1 MSFNRLKHVVALIM
15 LTAGVAGTV
24 FAPAASAASLAG
36 SNDSIPLTHTY
47 RDRAAYRPEAGQL
60 IVPLTLMVAG
70 TAGAFTGWG
79 KHVDPKITR
88 AVGARH
94 RWRIDEVTQFVPY
107 AAELF
112 LEPLGAECDAPFS
125 DRALSAATS
134 AILLEAVV
142 QPVKRVVKRERPDM
156 SDNHSFP
163 SGHTALAFAG
173 AELTRQF
180 YGPWWGAGAYCMA
193 SFTGFLR
200 VRNRRHWLTDVA
212 AGAGTGI
219 LAARAALW
227 LLPLERRWF
236 HLDRRSRKQSVGY
249 TPVSSPSPAVSILPT
264 AGPDGVT
271 MSFIM
276 IL

>member
-1 MSFNRLKHVVALIM
+1 MSFSMLRHVVALIM

-36 SNDSIPLTHTY
+36 GNDSIP
-47 RDRAAYRPEAGQL
+47 AAFEYRPKARQL
-60 IVPLTLMVAG
+60 IVPLTLMTAG
-70 TAGAFTGWG
+70 SVGAFTGWG
-79 KHVDPKITR
+79 KHVDPEITR

-94 RWRIDEVTQFVPY
+94 RWKIDEVTQFVPY

-112 LEPLGAECDAPFS
+112 LAPLGAECNAPMS
-125 DRALSAATS
+125 DRLLATATS

-142 QPVKRVVKRERPDM
+142 QPVKRSVRRERPDL

-180 YGPWWGAGAYCMA
+180 YGPWWGTGAYCMA
-193 SFTGFLR
+193 SLTGYLR
-200 VRNRRHWLTDVA
+200 IRNRRHWMTDVV

-227 LLPLERRWF
+227 LLPVERRWF
-236 HLDRRSRKQSVGY
+236 GLDRRKAEGGAAGKRQVEG
-249 TPVSSPSPAVSILPT
+249 VSLLPA
-264 AGPDGVT
+264 AGPEGVT
-271 MSFIM
+271 LSLVM

>member
-1 MSFNRLKHVVALIM
+1 MSFLKLKHVVALIM
-15 LTAGVAGTV
+15 LTAEVAGTV
-24 FAPAASAASLAG
+24 FAPAASAASLTG
-36 SNDSIPLTHTY
+36 SNDSIPP
-47 RDRAAYRPEAGQL
+47 AFEYRPKANQL
-60 IVPLTLMVAG
+60 IVPLTLMTAG
-70 TAGAFTGWG
+70 TVGAFTGWG
-79 KHVDPKITR
+79 KHVDPEISR
-88 AVGARH
+88 AIGARH
-94 RWRIDEVTQFVPY
+94 RWKIDEVTQFVPY
-107 AAELF
+107 AAGLF
-112 LEPLGAECDAPFS
+112 LAPLGAECNAPMS
-125 DRALSAATS
+125 DRLIATATS

-142 QPVKRVVKRERPDM
+142 QPVKRGVSRERPDL

-180 YGPWWGAGAYCMA
+180 YGPWWGTGAYCVA

-200 VRNRRHWLTDVA
+200 IRNRRHWLTDVA

-236 HLDRRSRKQSVGY
+236 GLDRRKPDGKAFARRQVEGVSVL
-249 TPVSSPSPAVSILPT
+249 PA
-264 AGPDGVT
+264 AGPDGITLSLV
-271 MSFIM
+271 M

>member
-1 MSFNRLKHVVALIM
+1 MLKHVVALIM

-36 SNDSIPLTHTY
+36 SNDSIPFTNNSSEPLS
-47 RDRAAYRPEAGQL
+47 YRPEAGQL
-60 IVPLTLMVAG
+60 IVPLTLMAAG
-70 TAGAFTGWG
+70 SAGAFTGWG
-79 KHVDPKITR
+79 KHIDPDITR
-88 AVGARH
+88 AIGARH
-94 RWRIDEVTQFVPY
+94 RWKIDEVTQFIPY
-107 AAELF
+107 IAELF
-112 LEPLGAECDAPFS
+112 LEPLGAECNAPFS
-125 DRALSAATS
+125 DRALAAATS
-134 AILLEAVV
+134 AILAEAVV
-142 QPVKRVVKRERPDM
+142 QPVKRVVKRERPDL

-236 HLDRRSRKQSVGY
+236 HLDRRSRKSEDGY
-249 TPVSSPSPAVSILPT
+249 MPVNRSSTAVSVIPS
-264 AGPDGVT
+264 AGVDGV
-271 MSFIM
+271 SLSLVM